1 MVYICFIVNRKKK
14 ILNSPFTK
22 KNYIIMLN
30 SLFSNIPLIIQD
42 TASVEGD
49 MGMLWMLLSGILV
62 FFMQAGFTLVESGM
76 TRSKNAVNIAMK
88 NLLDICVGSLTYW
101 FVGYSLMYGAT
112 SNGWLFWS
120 GLFQGD
126 GSDLFFQT
134 MFAATA
140 ATIVSGAIAGR
151 TKYSTYAIFTVVM
164 TAIIY
169 PIAGGWQWKG
179 DNNAVIE
186 ATDGL
191 EKIGGWLAN
200 AGFIDFAGSSIV
212 HAVGGFAAL
221 VAAFMVGPRIGK
233 YVDGKV
239 VPMPGHNQILAT
251 LGVFILWLGWFGF
264 NGGSQGA
271 WGGKAAVSASAV
283 VVVTNLAAA
292 AGAMG
297 ALITTWIWYG
307 KPNLAQTL
315 NGALAGLV
323 SITAGCG
330 NMTEGG
336 AVLAGLIGGII
347 VVFSIEIIEKK
358 LKIDDAIGAAS
369 VHGVAGF
376 WGTIVIGLWGVDG
389 DGPIGLINAGETK
402 QIVAQLTGAVA
413 YMVWAIFLSFIVF
426 GILKYTIGLRV
437 TEAEELE
444 GLDVSEHGTL
454 AYPGKRTRE

>member
-1 MVYICFIVNRKKK
+1 MSHLINN
-14 ILNSPFTK
+14 L
-22 KNYIIMLN
+22 
-30 SLFSNIPLIIQD
+30 PLVIQD
-42 TASVEGD
+42 AAAVESLAGAIKDD

-88 NLLDICVGSLTYW
+88 NLLDIAVGSLTYW
-101 FVGYSLMYGAT
+101 FVGYSLMYGDT
-112 SNGWLFWS
+112 SNGWFFWS
-120 GLFQGD
+120 GIMQGE
-126 GSDLFFQT
+126 GADLFFQT

-151 TKYSTYAIFTVVM
+151 TKYSTYVIFSIVM

-169 PIAGGWQWKG
+169 PIAGGWQWQG
-179 DNNAVIE
+179 S
-186 ATDGL
+186 
-191 EKIGGWLAN
+191 GWLTEL
-200 AGFIDFAGSSIV
+200 GFIDFAGSSIV

-221 VAAFMVGPRIGK
+221 VAAYLVGPRIGK
-233 YVDGKV
+233 FVDGKV
-239 VPMPGHNQILAT
+239 MPIPGHNQILAT

-264 NGGSQGA
+264 NGGSQLA
-271 WGGKAAVSASAV
+271 WGGDDAVAASTV
-283 VVVTNLAAA
+283 VLITNLAAA
-292 AGAMG
+292 AGVLG

-307 KPNLAQTL
+307 KPHLAQSL

-330 NMTEGG
+330 NMTAGG

-369 VHGVAGF
+369 VHGVVGF

-389 DGPIGLINAGETK
+389 DTGLGLFNGGGADQLI
-402 QIVAQLTGAVA
+402 AQLTGGVA
-413 YMVWAIFLSFIVF
+413 YAVWAVVLSFIVF
-426 GILKYTIGLRV
+426 GILKKTVGLRV
-437 TEAEELE
+437 TEEEE
-444 GLDVSEHGTL
+444 VAGLDISEHGTI
-454 AYPGKRTRE
+454 AYPGKRERG

>member
-1 MVYICFIVNRKKK
+1 
-14 ILNSPFTK
+14 
-22 KNYIIMLN
+22 MLH
-30 SLFSNIPLIIQD
+30 SLFTHIPMVIQD
-42 TASVEGD
+42 TAAIEGD

-101 FVGYSLMYGAT
+101 FVGYSLMYGDS
-112 SNGWLFWS
+112 SNGWFFWS
-120 GLFQGD
+120 GILQGD
-126 GSDLFFQT
+126 GADLFFQT

-164 TAIIY
+164 TAFVY
-169 PIAGGWQWKG
+169 PIAGGWEW
-179 DNNAVIE
+179 N
-186 ATDGL
+186 
-191 EKIGGWLAN
+191 GGWLNTTFEAE
-200 AGFIDFAGSSIV
+200 FIDFAGSSIV
-212 HAVGGFAAL
+212 HGVGGFAAL

-233 YVDGKV
+233 FVDGNV
-239 VPMPGHNQILAT
+239 VPIPGHNQILTT

-264 NGGSQGA
+264 NGGSQLA
-271 WGGKAAVSASAV
+271 WGGDDAIGASAV

-292 AGAMG
+292 AGALG

-336 AVLAGLIGGII
+336 AVLAGLIGGVI
-347 VVFSIEIIEKK
+347 VVFSIEFIEKK

-376 WGTIVIGLWGVDG
+376 WGTIVIGLWGVSG
-389 DGPIGLINAGETK
+389 EEAIGLFNGGGSA
-402 QIVAQLTGAVA
+402 QFVAQLVGALS
-413 YMVWAIFLSFIVF
+413 YMLWAVVLSFVVF
-426 GILKYTIGLRV
+426 GILKATIGLRV
-437 TEAEELE
+437 TEEEE
-444 GLDVSEHGTL
+444 IAGLDVSEHGSI

>member
-1 MVYICFIVNRKKK
+1 
-14 ILNSPFTK
+14 
-22 KNYIIMLN
+22 MLH
-30 SLFSNIPLIIQD
+30 SLFTHIPMVIQD
-42 TASVEGD
+42 TAAIEGD

-101 FVGYSLMYGAT
+101 FVGYSLMYGDS
-112 SNGWLFWS
+112 SNGWFFWS
-120 GLFQGD
+120 GILQGD
-126 GSDLFFQT
+126 GADLFFQT

-164 TAIIY
+164 TAFVY
-169 PIAGGWQWKG
+169 PIAGGWEW
-179 DNNAVIE
+179 N
-186 ATDGL
+186 
-191 EKIGGWLAN
+191 GGWLNTAFE
-200 AGFIDFAGSSIV
+200 AEFIDFAGSSIV
-212 HAVGGFAAL
+212 HGVGGFAAL

-239 VPMPGHNQILAT
+239 VPIPGHNQILTT

-264 NGGSQGA
+264 NGGSQLA
-271 WGGKAAVSASAV
+271 WGGDDAIGASAV

-292 AGAMG
+292 AGALG

-336 AVLAGLIGGII
+336 AVLAGLIGGVI
-347 VVFSIEIIEKK
+347 VVYSIEFIDKN

-376 WGTIVIGLWGVDG
+376 WGTIVIGLWGVSG
-389 DGPIGLINAGETK
+389 EEAIGLFNGGGSA
-402 QIVAQLTGAVA
+402 QFVAQLVGALS
-413 YMVWAIFLSFIVF
+413 YMLWAVVLSFVVF
-426 GILKYTIGLRV
+426 GILKATIGLRV
-437 TEAEELE
+437 TEEEE
-444 GLDVSEHGTL
+444 IAGLDVSEHGSI

>member
-1 MVYICFIVNRKKK
+1 
-14 ILNSPFTK
+14 
-22 KNYIIMLN
+22 MLH
-30 SLFSNIPLIIQD
+30 SLFTHIPMVIQD
-42 TASVEGD
+42 TAAIEGD

-101 FVGYSLMYGAT
+101 FVGYSLMYGDS
-112 SNGWLFWS
+112 SNGWFFWS
-120 GLFQGD
+120 GILQGD
-126 GSDLFFQT
+126 GADLFFQT

-164 TAIIY
+164 TAFVY
-169 PIAGGWQWKG
+169 PIAGGWEW
-179 DNNAVIE
+179 N
-186 ATDGL
+186 
-191 EKIGGWLAN
+191 GGWLNTTFEAE
-200 AGFIDFAGSSIV
+200 FIDFAGSSIV
-212 HAVGGFAAL
+212 HGVGGFAAL

-233 YVDGKV
+233 FVDGKV
-239 VPMPGHNQILAT
+239 VPIPGHNQILTT

-264 NGGSQGA
+264 NGGSQLA
-271 WGGKAAVSASAV
+271 WGGDDAIGASAV

-292 AGAMG
+292 AGALG

-336 AVLAGLIGGII
+336 AVLAGLIGGVI
-347 VVFSIEIIEKK
+347 VVFSIEFIEKK

-376 WGTIVIGLWGVDG
+376 WGTIVIGLWGVSG
-389 DGPIGLINAGETK
+389 EEAIGLFNGGGSA
-402 QIVAQLTGAVA
+402 QFVAQLVGALS
-413 YMVWAIFLSFIVF
+413 YMLWAVVLSFVVF
-426 GILKYTIGLRV
+426 GILKATIGLRV
-437 TEAEELE
+437 TEEEE
-444 GLDVSEHGTL
+444 IAGLDVSEHGSI